1 MAEAKELDNLLGS
14 DKEEPEETEEGEEE
28 EEEEEEKE
36 FVMPEKFKG
45 KSPEEIAKSY
55 SELEK
60 MVEKKAEARAEEILK
75 EKEEEGEEEE
85 EPEEIEEKPE
95 IPMREGKPDFAS
107 MTPDQFAD
115 YMDKRIEQRAAEIAN
130 KAIEDSTRVRESVS
144 SEIVEAQEKHPSL
157 KTSDEYRE
165 LVLAIIESAAT
176 KGKIVSLEDACTK
189 VDGLIGKKEEV
200 GEKEEE
206 KLKRAKAVIEK
217 GAGAP
222 PSGAPETEEERIK
235 KALLGEGTKSPLGG
249 LGI

>member
-1 MAEAKELDNLLGS
+1 MGEAKELDNLLGS
-14 DKEEPEETEEGEEE
+14 DKEEPEETEEGEEGK

-60 MVEKKAEARAEEILK
+60 MVEKKAEERAEEILK
-75 EKEEEGEEEE
+75 KKEEEGEEEE
-85 EPEEIEEKPE
+85 EEEAPE
-95 IPMREGKPDFAS
+95 IPTREGKPDFAS
-107 MTPDQFAD
+107 MTPDQFAG